1 MSERQYRT
9 IPDLLSDTFAEFF
22 TVMSTDKIYIKK
34 RRRKMREKYVEIE
47 IEMIRFEN
55 RDVITSSDW
64 EENELH
70 ELDKD

>member
-1 MSERQYRT
+1 MSERQYRA

-22 TVMSTDKIYIKK
+22 TVMSTDKLYIKEEK
-34 RRRKMREKYVEIE
+34 KMREKYVEIE

-70 ELDKD
+70 ELDKG

>member
-22 TVMSTDKIYIKK
+22 KVMFTDKLYIKEEK
-34 RRRKMREKYVEIE
+34 KMREKYVEIE

>member
-1 MSERQYRT
+1 
-9 IPDLLSDTFAEFF
+9 
-22 TVMSTDKIYIKK
+22 MSTDKLYIKEEK
-34 RRRKMREKYVEIE
+34 KMREKYVEIE

-70 ELDKD
+70 ELDKG

>member
-1 MSERQYRT
+1 MSERQYRA
-9 IPDLLSDTFAEFF
+9 IFGLLSDTFAEFF
-22 TVMSTDKIYIKK
+22 KVMSTDKLYIKEEK
-34 RRRKMREKYVEIE
+34 KMREKYVEIE

-70 ELDKD
+70 ELDKG